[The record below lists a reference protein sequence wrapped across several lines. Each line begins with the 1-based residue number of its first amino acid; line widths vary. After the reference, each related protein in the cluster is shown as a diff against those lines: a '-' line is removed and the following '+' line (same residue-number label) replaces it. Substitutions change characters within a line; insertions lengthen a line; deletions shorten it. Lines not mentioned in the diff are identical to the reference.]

1 MYELCMIFVTGV
13 LLSIGWRLGALIFE
27 GIRNFVL
34 DAPNG
39 IERIRRYKRRQ
50 QRRVNHYLTYDIQ
63 KRS

>member
-34 DAPNG
+34 DAPDG
-39 IERIRRYKRRQ
+39 IEQIRRY
-50 QRRVNHYLTYDIQ
+50 Q
-63 KRS
+63 KRKQRKTDHNLYYDMRKRS

>member
-1 MYELCMIFVTGV
+1 MYELCMIFVSGV

-34 DAPNG
+34 DAPDG
-39 IERIRRYKRRQ
+39 IKQIRRYQKRRQ
-50 QRRVNHYLTYDIQ
+50 RKTDHYLYYDMG